1 MIRLT
6 GARTFYALTLA
17 FTLGF
22 ALTLARPGL
31 GQAADVGAATMFR
44 GDARGTGGYGA
55 KPVYALDGT
64 RFTFKTG
71 AAIRSTPAL
80 ADGVLYFGSGD
91 GNFYAIDASSGAERW
106 HFNTGGAV
114 NSSPALANKQV
125 YFSSRDGYLYALSAD
140 AGREKWKFALGKD
153 LGDENYW
160 DFFLSSPILV
170 GDRLYVGSGAGRMYA
185 LDPQSGRVAWSFD
198 AGSRIRSTPAV
209 TSDEVVFGT
218 KDGHVIA
225 LRIKDGSQL
234 WKFATK
240 GASNHF
246 ADVGND
252 TTSILTSPSI
262 ADGVVA
268 IGGRDG
274 NIYGIDLA
282 TGAQKWRTTHDGSS
296 WILSTAI
303 KDQTLF
309 IGSGSALIVQAAE
322 LKTGTE
328 IWRYKTKGAVFSSLT
343 LAGDAMYFSD
353 FAGYLYAVNR
363 KTGAE
368 YWRFPM
374 GQRSLSTPIVGDGV
388 VYCAADD
395 GVLYAIDGSTDS
407 RRVATKA
414 ARRVVYFE
422 GKKSQKAFSWFAN
435 DIDITIR
442 SYFEAGGYE
451 RMNAVQLAQFMTQE
465 SAGGTRSVVVFADNK
480 IPDSVVRVD
489 TDHALIRRYL
499 NAGGK
504 VAVFGPNPLAYRGDP
519 KTGEVE
525 KVDYDVPRRVFGIPF
540 PEPARVNG
548 FYVAKVT
555 AIGEKW
561 GLRGMSIGLGAI
573 DPKDATAVLAVDE
586 FGMASSW
593 VKAYGGRDGTGFL
606 QLSISRTT
614 PTDLAPFLAA
624 VERGL

>member
-1 MIRLT
+1 M
-6 GARTFYALTLA
+6 RTAANVFCCLVLAMAASALGRA
-17 FTLGF
+17 S
-22 ALTLARPGL
+22 
-31 GQAADVGAATMFR
+31 DVGDMTMFR
-44 GDARGTGGYGA
+44 GDARGSGSYGA
-55 KPVYALDGT
+55 KAVYALDGI
-64 RFTFKTG
+64 RFTFKTL

-80 ADGVLYFGSGD
+80 SDGVLYFGSGD

-106 HFNTGGAV
+106 HFNTLGAV
-114 NSSPALANKQV
+114 NSSPAISNKQV

-140 AGREKWKFALGKD
+140 GGREKWKFALGKD

-170 GDRLYVGSGAGRMYA
+170 GDRLYIGSGAGRLYA
-185 LDPQSGRVAWSFD
+185 IDAQSGRLAWSFD

-209 TSDEVVFGT
+209 TSEEVVFGT
-218 KDGHVIA
+218 MDGHVVA
-225 LRIKDGSQL
+225 LRRSDGSQL

-252 TTSILTSPSI
+252 TTSIFTSPSI

-274 NIYGIDLA
+274 FIYGIDLA
-282 TGAQKWRTTHDGSS
+282 TGTQKWRTTHDGSS

-309 IGSGSALIVQAAE
+309 IGSGSALIVQAAD
-322 LKTGTE
+322 LKTGAE
-328 IWRYKTKGAVFSSLT
+328 IWRFKPKGAIFSSLT
-343 LAGDAMYFSD
+343 LAGDAIYFSD

-363 KTGAE
+363 MNGAE

-374 GQRSLSTPIVGDGV
+374 GQRSLSSPILGDGV
-388 VYCAADD
+388 VYCASDD

-407 RRVATKA
+407 RRAATKT
-414 ARRVVYFE
+414 ARRVVYWE

-442 SYFEAGGYE
+442 SYFEAAGYE
-451 RMNAVQLAQFMTQE
+451 RMNALQLAQFMTQE
-465 SAGGTRSVVVFADNK
+465 SAGDTRSVVVFADNK
-480 IPDSVVRVD
+480 IPSSVVRVD
-489 TDHALIRRYL
+489 SDRALIRQYL

-525 KVDYDVPRRVFGIPF
+525 KVDFDLPRRVFGIAF

-548 FYVAKVT
+548 FYVSKAT
-555 AIGEKW
+555 TIGARW
-561 GLRGMSIGLGAI
+561 GLRGTSIGIGAI
-573 DPKDATAVLAVDE
+573 EPKDASAVLTVDE
-586 FGMASSW
+586 LGMASSW
-593 VKAYGGRDGTGFL
+593 VKGYGGREGTGFL
-606 QLSISRTT
+606 QLTIPRTA

>member
-1 MIRLT
+1 ML
-6 GARTFYALTLA
+6 GLA
-17 FTLGF
+17 
-22 ALTLARPGL
+22 APGL
-31 GQAADVGAATMFR
+31 AQATEAGVATMFR
-44 GDARGTGGYGA
+44 GDARGSGGYSA
-55 KPVYALDGT
+55 KAVYALDGI
-64 RFTFKTG
+64 RFTFKTQ

-91 GNFYAIDASSGAERW
+91 GNFYAIDAGSGAERW

-114 NSSPALANKQV
+114 NSSPAIADKQV
-125 YFSSRDGYLYALSAD
+125 YFSSRDGYLYALSTD

-170 GDRLYVGSGAGRMYA
+170 GDRLYIGSGAGRLYA
-185 LDPQSGRVAWSFD
+185 IDAQSGRVAWSFD

-225 LRIKDGSQL
+225 LRLKDGSQL

-252 TTSILTSPSI
+252 TTSVLASPSI
-262 ADGVVA
+262 ADGVVTV
-268 IGGRDG
+268 GGRDG
-274 NIYGIDLA
+274 FIYGIDLA

-309 IGSGSALIVQAAE
+309 IGSGSALIVQAAD
-322 LKTGTE
+322 LKAGKE

-343 LAGDAMYFSD
+343 LAGDAIYFSD

-363 KTGAE
+363 TSGAE

-395 GVLYAIDGSTDS
+395 GVLYAIEGSTDS
-407 RRVATKA
+407 RRAATKA
-414 ARRVVYFE
+414 ARRVVYWE

-435 DIDITIR
+435 DIDLTIR
-442 SYFEAGGYE
+442 SYFEAAGYE

-465 SAGGTRSVVVFADNK
+465 SAQASRSVVVFADNK

-489 TDHALIRRYL
+489 TERALIRQYL

-504 VAVFGPNPLAYRGDP
+504 VVIFGPNPLAYRGDP

-525 KVDYDVPRRVFGIPF
+525 KVDYDLPRRVFGIAF

-548 FYVAKVT
+548 FYVSKVT
-555 AIGEKW
+555 TIGEKW
-561 GLRGMSIGLGAI
+561 GLRGTSIGTGAI
-573 DPKDATAVLAVDE
+573 EPKDASAVLAVDE
-586 FGMASSW
+586 FGMASAW
-593 VKAYGGRDGTGFL
+593 VKGYGGREGTGFL
-606 QLSISRTT
+606 QLSVSRTA

>member
-1 MIRLT
+1 MVRWT
-6 GARTFYALTLA
+6 GARGFYCLMLALA
-17 FTLGF
+17 V
-22 ALTLARPGL
+22 PGL
-31 GQAADVGAATMFR
+31 GRAADAGEASMFR
-44 GDARGTGGYGA
+44 GDARGSGGYSA
-55 KPVYALDGT
+55 KPVYALDGI
-64 RFTFKTG
+64 RFTFKTQ

-91 GNFYAIDASSGAERW
+91 GNFYAIDAGSGVERW
-106 HFNTGGAV
+106 HFNTAGAV
-114 NSSPALANKQV
+114 NSSPAIANKQV
-125 YFSSRDGYLYALSAD
+125 YFSSRDGYLYALSTD

-170 GDRLYVGSGAGRMYA
+170 GDRLYVGSGAGRLYA
-185 LDPQSGRVAWSFD
+185 IDAQSGRVAWSFD

-209 TSDEVVFGT
+209 TADEVVFGT
-218 KDGHVIA
+218 KDGQVIA
-225 LRIKDGSQL
+225 LRLKDGSQL

-252 TTSILTSPSI
+252 TTSVLTSPSI
-262 ADGVVA
+262 SEGVVS

-274 NIYGIDLA
+274 FIYGIDLA
-282 TGAQKWRTTHDGSS
+282 TGVQKWRTTHDGSS

-309 IGSGSALIVQAAE
+309 IGSGSALIVQAAD
-322 LKTGTE
+322 LKTGAE
-328 IWRYKTKGAVFSSLT
+328 IWRYKTRGAVFSSLT
-343 LAGDAMYFSD
+343 LAGDVIYFSD

-363 KTGAE
+363 TSGAE

-374 GQRSLSTPIVGDGV
+374 GQRSLSTPILGDGV

-407 RRVATKA
+407 RRAATKP
-414 ARRVVYFE
+414 ARRVVYWE

-442 SYFEAGGYE
+442 SYFEAAGYE
-451 RMNAVQLAQFMTQE
+451 RMNAVQLAQFMTRE
-465 SAGGTRSVVVFADNK
+465 SAGASRSVVVLADNK
-480 IPDSVVRVD
+480 IPDSVVRMD
-489 TDHALIRRYL
+489 TDRALIRRYL

-504 VAVFGPNPLAYRGDP
+504 VAAFGPNPLAYRGDP

-525 KVDYDVPRRVFGIPF
+525 KVDYDLPRRVFGIPF

-555 AIGEKW
+555 SSGEKW
-561 GLRGMSIGLGAI
+561 GLHGMSIGMGAI
-573 DPKDATAVLAVDE
+573 DSKDASTVLAVDE

-593 VKAYGGRDGTGFL
+593 VKSYGGREGTGFL

>member
-1 MIRLT
+1 M
-6 GARTFYALTLA
+6 AAP
-17 FTLGF
+17 TLG
-22 ALTLARPGL
+22 R
-31 GQAADVGAATMFR
+31 AADVGEATMFR

-55 KPVYALDGT
+55 KPVYALDGI
-64 RFTFKTG
+64 RFTFKTR

-91 GNFYAIDASSGAERW
+91 GNFYAIDASRGTERW

-114 NSSPALANKQV
+114 NSSPAISNKQV
-125 YFSSRDGYLYALSAD
+125 YFASRDGYLYALSTD

-170 GDRLYVGSGAGRMYA
+170 GDRLYIGSGAGRLYA
-185 LDPQSGRVAWSFD
+185 IDAQSGHLAWSFD
-198 AGSRIRSTPAV
+198 AGSRIRSTPAA
-209 TSDEVVFGT
+209 SSEEVIFGT
-218 KDGHVIA
+218 MDGHVIA
-225 LRIKDGSQL
+225 LRRSDGSQL

-252 TTSILTSPSI
+252 TTSLFTSASI

-268 IGGRDG
+268 IGGRDAY
-274 NIYGIDLA
+274 IYGLDLA

-309 IGSGSALIVQAAE
+309 VGSGSALIVQAAD
-322 LKTGTE
+322 LKSGAE
-328 IWRYKTKGAVFSSLT
+328 MWRFKTIGAVFSSIT
-343 LAGDAMYFSD
+343 LAGEAIYFSD
-353 FAGYLYAVNR
+353 FAGNLYAVNR
-363 KTGAE
+363 MTGAE

-374 GQRSLSTPIVGDGV
+374 GQRSLSTPILGDGV
-388 VYCAADD
+388 LYCASDD

-407 RRVATKA
+407 RRVPTKP
-414 ARRVVYFE
+414 ARRVVYWE
-422 GKKSQKAFSWFAN
+422 GKKTQKAFSWFAN
-435 DIDITIR
+435 DIDVTVR
-442 SYFEAGGYE
+442 SYFEAAGYE
-451 RMNAVQLAQFMTQE
+451 RMNALQLAQFMTRE
-465 SAGGTRSVVVFADNK
+465 SAGDARSVVVFADNK
-480 IPDSVVRVD
+480 IPESVIRVD
-489 TDHALIRRYL
+489 SDRALIRQYL

-504 VAVFGPNPLAYRGDP
+504 VVVFGPNPLAYRGDP

-525 KVDYDVPRRVFGIPF
+525 KVDFDVPRRVLGIAF
-540 PEPARVNG
+540 PEPARVSG
-548 FYVAKVT
+548 FYVSKAT
-555 AIGEKW
+555 TIGEKW
-561 GLRGMSIGLGAI
+561 GLHGMSIGISAI
-573 DPKDATAVLAVDE
+573 EPKEASAVLAVDE

-593 VKAYGGRDGTGFL
+593 VKGYGGREGTGFL
-606 QLSISRTT
+606 QLTIPRST

-624 VERGL
+624 AERGL